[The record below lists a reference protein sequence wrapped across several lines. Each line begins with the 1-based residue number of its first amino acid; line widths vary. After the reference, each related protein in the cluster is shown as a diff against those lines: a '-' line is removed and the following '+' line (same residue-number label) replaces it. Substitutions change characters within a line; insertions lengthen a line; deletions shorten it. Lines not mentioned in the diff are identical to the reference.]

1 MLALA
6 KLRLG
11 LYRLVALLAM
21 LFHVS
26 INFDSDKK
34 SALYPPLYEVRLS
47 RYHGEV
53 KVTSTVLTFSPVFLF
68 SVLFCT
74 IWSPTILS
82 LYKFVRITGAFKE
95 NICND
100 FWCIDGPTVW
110 CSLSQLKRRFP
121 QTVVRM
127 QNSLLFVNTNI
138 HTWWNYTEFP
148 MTCHAGWLTMVIH
161 PVLWFCWHTSVMSH
175 TSGYLSYLWVLAH
188 VNRTA
193 VQGCSLVCFP
203 AASLSPAIALHP
215 VEYRVSGYCV
225 HPVLAQNW
233 NGIELHRIGI

>member
-6 KLRLG
+6 KLRHG

-34 SALYPPLYEVRLS
+34 SSLYPPSYEVRLS
-47 RYHGEV
+47 RYHWEV

-68 SVLFCT
+68 SVLFFT

-100 FWCIDGPTVW
+100 LWCIDGLTVW

-148 MTCHAGWLTMVIH
+148 MTCHAGWLYTLCCGFVG
-161 PVLWFCWHTSVMSH
+161 TSVLCP
-175 TSGYLSYLWVLAH
+175 TQAGIYLIFEYGLMWTELP
-188 VNRTA
+188 
-193 VQGCSLVCFP
+193 CKD
-203 AASLSPAIALHP
+203 AA
-215 VEYRVSGYCV
+215 
-225 HPVLAQNW
+225 
-233 NGIELHRIGI
+233 